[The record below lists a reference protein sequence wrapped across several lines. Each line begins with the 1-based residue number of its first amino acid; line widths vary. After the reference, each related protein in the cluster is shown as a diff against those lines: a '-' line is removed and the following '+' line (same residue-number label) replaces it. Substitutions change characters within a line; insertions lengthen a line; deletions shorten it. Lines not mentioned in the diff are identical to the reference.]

1 MGKYSRSPYQ
11 FFLKYDFYY
20 ESDFRICEF
29 TILRILF
36 MEITTQLI
44 HMNEPPFTILYSDAM
59 QNLAVIGG
67 FLVLAISLFW

>member
-1 MGKYSRSPYQ
+1 
-11 FFLKYDFYY
+11 
-20 ESDFRICEF
+20 
-29 TILRILF
+29 
-36 MEITTQLI
+36 MEITTQVI